1 MPIPRIVVLGALLPL
16 LLLEALASPSSGQ
29 LFPQV
34 SMESS
39 LGLENP
45 RFARFTVEPD
55 VFAQTSPDTDDQSF
69 PLAPPRLGL
78 LDDAPGRWARLSERV
93 QKLQQEAG
101 DRGVVK
107 VLVFQRHGQGEHN
120 AAEIKY
126 GKKAWDDYWSK
137 QPQFFDA
144 QLTPLGITQL
154 SAQASVVAAER
165 AAGMTT
171 ALPFSSPLSRCLDT
185 TTRVF
190 GKQEGVVL
198 ENLREV
204 YGEHTCDHRRRA
216 SELKARWSG
225 FDFSDLSEEDKLWTP
240 NERETVEH
248 SVIRVRGALS
258 QIMAAKEGQEVL
270 QPVVCHGGVI
280 EALIQITGHRVFD
293 VPPGGALPMVLT
305 AWFE

>member
-1 MPIPRIVVLGALLPL
+1 MD
-16 LLLEALASPSSGQ
+16 SSSGC
-29 LFPQV
+29 
-34 SMESS
+34 ES
-39 LGLENP
+39 P
-45 RFARFTVEPD
+45 RFARFTVEAGI
-55 VFAQTSPDTDDQSF
+55 FAQTSTNTDDQNF

-78 LDDAPGRWARLSERV
+78 LDDAPNRWDRLSDRV
-93 QKLQQEAG
+93 QKLQQEVG

-137 QPQFFDA
+137 QPEFFDA

-154 SAQASVVAAER
+154 SAQASVISAEH
-165 AAGMTT
+165 AAGLTT

-190 GKQEGVVL
+190 GKEGATVL
-198 ENLREV
+198 ESLREV

-216 SELKARWSG
+216 SELKELWPA
-225 FDFSDLSEEDKLWTP
+225 FDFSDLSEDDNLWTP

-248 SVIRVRGALS
+248 SVIRVRGALA
-258 QIMAAKEGQEVL
+258 QIVAAKGRQELV

-280 EALIQITGHRVFD
+280 EALIEITGHRVFN

-305 AWFE
+305 GWYE